1 MNRRNLR
8 TLSAIAALGA
18 ALGAALCAGGVLA
31 QQSSVEAVKAVN
43 SSFHAALGSLDF
55 KKLESIWANESYVT
69 LVNPRDKGISVGWDA
84 VKSNWEGSF
93 KDYAELKLTQLDG
106 PHIHVNGD
114 VAWSTGLVRADI
126 KLKDGG
132 AVSSNVFETDVYEK
146 QGSQWKLVS
155 HSALRA
161 GK

>member
-1 MNRRNLR
+1 VQ
-8 TLSAIAALGA
+8 A
-18 ALGAALCAGGVLA
+18 
-31 QQSSVEAVKAVN
+31 
-43 SSFHAALGSLDF
+43 
-55 KKLESIWANESYVT
+55 
-69 LVNPRDKGISVGWDA
+69 
-84 VKSNWEGSF
+84 NWEGSF
-93 KDYAELKLTQLDG
+93 KDHAELKLTQLDG